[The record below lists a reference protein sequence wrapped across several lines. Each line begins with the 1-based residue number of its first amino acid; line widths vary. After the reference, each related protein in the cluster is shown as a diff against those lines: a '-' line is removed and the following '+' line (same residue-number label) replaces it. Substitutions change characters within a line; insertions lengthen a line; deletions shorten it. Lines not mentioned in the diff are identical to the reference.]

1 MSKTVNLLDTPLCP
15 ACVATW
21 EGGDQ
26 CPECGF
32 ETSEPLPLRQLL
44 ADDLP
49 DDADDD
55 WRDLATFARMVAH
68 ATLDN
73 SAKVGRLLGRV
84 GR

>member
-1 MSKTVNLLDTPLCP
+1 MNGVLDTPLCP
-15 ACVATW
+15 ACANPGCSAGRPRW
-21 EGGDQ
+21 RR
-26 CPECGF
+26 CWGF
-32 ETSEPLPLRQLL
+32 ETSEPLPLRRLL

-68 ATLDN
+68 ATLGN
-73 SAKVGRLLGRV
+73 SAEVSRLLGRV